1 MQEDKA
7 AKKFPTKIVRGI
19 TPLRRLA
26 VTPSKLGIF
35 EANAV
40 ILHYSAS
47 TIYSQPLRTKIYLA
61 LTKTQTSVAAASAN
75 APFHNLRKI
84 FAGVAVFTGKS
95 FA

>member
-26 VTPSKLGIF
+26 VTPSELGIF

-47 TIYSQPLRTKIYLA
+47 TTNILPVIL
-61 LTKTQTSVAAASAN
+61 
-75 APFHNLRKI
+75 
-84 FAGVAVFTGKS
+84 GVMLNRETRHPVLSKV
-95 FA
+95 

>member
-1 MQEDKA
+1 MLFADSCKFKRGFSETLNMQEDKA

-47 TIYSQPLRTKIYLA
+47 TIQGAI
-61 LTKTQTSVAAASAN
+61 
-75 APFHNLRKI
+75 
-84 FAGVAVFTGKS
+84 
-95 FA
+95 